1 MIEINIV
8 KHKDE
13 IGQLIKLFR
22 VSFGGE
28 ISEKLWEW
36 KYINN
41 PITSLSPEVIVASDG
56 GRIVGARPFLPVEL
70 WVKNER
76 ILAAQHCDTM
86 VHPEFRN
93 QGLFNRMGEY
103 SLQYLKEHNNCALS
117 YGFPGPMSR
126 AGFLK
131 QGYRVVVPLEMMF
144 RPINYRRIFS
154 KKLKRDRL
162 GRGLGYFFDKVI
174 IKKKLPIMK
183 ADSIEIEIFDSYVQ
197 ELEAIDSLRKTTA
210 IEYVRREKNLRWRFD
225 QHPEHKYRYITA
237 KIEGTLCGYAVISVQ
252 EQGNGLNYGMIIDY
266 LVKNEDLGY
275 FGALIEKAMVEFTK
289 TGCDLIMVWACS
301 EPGFKEELRKRF
313 GFSSTFSFPYNRFI
327 GSGYFEALS
336 LTDQAIRGINIYDKS
351 NWRITNI
358 YPDNT

>member
-1 MIEINIV
+1 MIEIRV
-8 KHKDE
+8 VMHGDE
-13 IGQLIKLFR
+13 IGQLVKLFR
-22 VSFGGE
+22 VSFKHE
-28 ISEKLWEW
+28 MSEKLWKW

-41 PITSLSPEVIVASDG
+41 PIVSSSPEVIVACGG
-56 GRIVGARPFLPVEL
+56 GRIVGARPFLLTEI

-76 ILAAQHCDTM
+76 ILAAQHSDTM

-103 SLQYLKEHNNCALS
+103 SLQHLKEHNYALS

-126 AGFLK
+126 AGFRK
-131 QGYRVVVPLEMMF
+131 QGYRTVVPTEIMF
-144 RPINYRRIFS
+144 LPINYQRIFS

-162 GRGLGYFFDKVI
+162 GRVLGYFCDNVI
-174 IKKKLPIMK
+174 IKKKLPVLK
-183 ADSIEIEIFDSYVQ
+183 AGNIEVEIFDSYVQ

-266 LVKNEDLGY
+266 LVKNEDPWC
-275 FGALIEKAMVEFTK
+275 FGALIEKAMVELAK
-289 TGCDLIMVWACS
+289 TGCDLIVVWAFS
-301 EPGFKEELRKRF
+301 EPMLKEELQKRF
-313 GFSSTFSFPYNRFI
+313 GFSSTFSFPYNRI
-327 GSGYFEALS
+327 IDSGYFEALS
-336 LTDQAIRGINIYDKS
+336 LNDQAIRGMNIYDKS
-351 NWRITNI
+351 NWRITHI
-358 YPDNT
+358 YPDYA

>member
-103 SLQYLKEHNNCALS
+103 SLQYLKEHDYVLS

-126 AGFLK
+126 AGFLR
-131 QGYRVVVPLEMMF
+131 QGYRVVVPTEIMF
-144 RPINYRRIFS
+144 RPINYQRIFS

-162 GRGLGYFFDKVI
+162 GRVLGYFCDKVI
-174 IKKKLPIMK
+174 VNKKLPVLK
-183 ADSIEIEIFDSYVQ
+183 ADIEVEIFDSYVQ
-197 ELEAIDSLRKTTA
+197 KLEAIGSLRKTNV
-210 IEYVRREKNLRWRFD
+210 IDYVRQEKNLQWRFD
-225 QHPEHKYRYITA
+225 KHPEHKYRYITV
-237 KIEGTLCGYAVISVQ
+237 KIEGSLRGYAVISVQ
-252 EQGNGLNYGMIIDY
+252 EQTNGLYYGMIIDY
-266 LVKNEDLGY
+266 LVKNEDPEC
-275 FGALIEKAMVEFTK
+275 FGVLIEKAMVELAK
-289 TGCDLIMVWACS
+289 TGCDLIMIWVFS
-301 EPGFKEELRKRF
+301 EPGLKEELRLRF
-313 GFSSTFSFPYNRFI
+313 GFSSTSSFLYNRFI
-327 GSGYFEALS
+327 DPGYFEALS
-336 LTDQAIRGINIYDKS
+336 LNDHAIRGMDIYDKS
-351 NWRITNI
+351 NWRITHI
-358 YPDNT
+358 YPDYA